1 MTPYRDAP
9 PEIHCPR
16 CGDGLDTVREGLA
29 GCLSCHGLW
38 LSTTALELAF
48 GKRVWPLGTN
58 AWWKRELV
66 CPICGNEMD
75 AIMANEVLVDR
86 CMRHGVWFDPGELG
100 RLLGA
105 PEAEELA
112 AFYRQIA
119 PGNTMPELAARQ
131 KIREREREERRRE
144 AEREAEAET
153 ADVEAAITRYVS
165 KVSRLRAE
173 LQEAEAVLAAARRKR
188 DGR

>member
-1 MTPYRDAP
+1 MTPYRDAQ
-9 PEIHCPR
+9 PELQCPR

-29 GCLSCHGLW
+29 ACLTCHGLW
-38 LSTTALELAF
+38 LGMAAIEVAF
-48 GKRVWPLGTN
+48 GKRAWPLGAN

-66 CPICGNEMD
+66 CPMCGNEMD

-86 CMRHGVWFDPGELG
+86 CIRHGVWLDPGELG

-119 PGNTMPELAARQ
+119 PGETMPELTARQ
-131 KIREREREERRRE
+131 RIREAEREERRRE
-144 AEREAEAET
+144 ADAKTAELP
-153 ADVEAAITRYVS
+153 DLDDNISRYVRN
-165 KVSRLRAE
+165 VARLRTELENAE
-173 LQEAEAVLAAARRKR
+173 RVLAAARRKR
-188 DGR
+188 ESR